1 MFYQIFFSPKWDGVR
16 LFVINMVLR
25 VASKLEGK
33 PQNLIEL
40 KPNAQLYSQN
50 ENFVNTAKNCW
61 KIEIDISP

>member
-1 MFYQIFFSPKWDGVR
+1 MR

-40 KPNAQLYSQN
+40 KPSAQLYSQN
-50 ENFVNTAKNCW
+50 ENFVNTAKNC
-61 KIEIDISP
+61 